1 MKNIKKSW
9 LAIWGI
15 VLTTVIISPLYASEP
30 LPDMSVYHLEGEWTN
45 QEGKSLSLQELAG
58 KPVVA
63 AMVYTSCVHT
73 CSMMTTRVLDIQ
85 KQLKARQQEGVIYAL
100 ITFDSKGDTVSAL
113 KDYKIQ
119 RKLDN
124 DWLLLRADDSNIRRL
139 AGMLGVNYKEVA
151 EGEYSHSNII
161 SLLDKEGVLVSQV
174 NGLNKST
181 ADLTEK
187 LVSLL

>member
-1 MKNIKKSW
+1 MNKVKKSW
-9 LAIWGI
+9 LGLWALI
-15 VLTTVIISPLYASEP
+15 LNSLIISPLYASEP

-73 CSMMTTRVLDIQ
+73 CSMMTTKVLDIQ

-113 KDYKIQ
+113 NDYKMK

-124 DWLLLRADDSNIRRL
+124 HWQLLRADDSNIRRL
-139 AGMLGVNYKEVA
+139 AGVLGVNYKEVA
-151 EGEYSHSNII
+151 EGEFSHSNII
-161 SLLDKEGVLVSQV
+161 SLLDKKGVLVSQV

-181 ADLTEK
+181 AALTEK

>member
-15 VLTTVIISPLYASEP
+15 VLTTVITSPLYASEP

-45 QEGKSLSLQELAG
+45 QEGKSLSLQELTG

-113 KDYKIQ
+113 KNYKIQ

-139 AGMLGVNYKEVA
+139 AGVLGVNYKEVA

>member
-15 VLTTVIISPLYASEP
+15 VLTTVITSPLYASEP

-139 AGMLGVNYKEVA
+139 AGVLGVNYKEVA

-161 SLLDKEGVLVSQV
+161 SLLDKKGVLVSQV